1 MRPTRRCGT
10 AHAPARRHRR
20 NCVSPRRRLSPTPEQ
35 ATCGGR
41 CGRVGN
47 RRAGPRRPARR
58 RRADRCRRSAEGPP
72 TIRAAMCRAAFG
84 RASGAPARGN
94 HITMRCARS
103 PRVRARSGC
112 ADARR
117 WSPRRPVPSRRPSP
131 CALSSRVRVAHE
143 DGPSRF
149 RDGLRALLRR
159 VVSFPFARRP
169 DPANPQHRGLRW
181 PGPNS
186 VVGGT
191 QRQDR
196 GCCVD
201 AEPAVVSSSDPA
213 GLVRR
218 MKAISRRRACRVIES
233 GHLLDASAAAPSSAR
248 STQDGM
254 SLRMRGQTIA
264 IASA

>member
-1 MRPTRRCGT
+1 
-10 AHAPARRHRR
+10 
-20 NCVSPRRRLSPTPEQ
+20 
-35 ATCGGR
+35 
-41 CGRVGN
+41 
-47 RRAGPRRPARR
+47 
-58 RRADRCRRSAEGPP
+58 
-72 TIRAAMCRAAFG
+72 
-84 RASGAPARGN
+84 
-94 HITMRCARS
+94 
-103 PRVRARSGC
+103 
-112 ADARR
+112 
-117 WSPRRPVPSRRPSP
+117 
-131 CALSSRVRVAHE
+131 
-143 DGPSRF
+143 
-149 RDGLRALLRR
+149 LRALLRR